1 MRQVKIIDRDEAL
14 VRLESLCVRS
24 EQCSGEIL
32 TKLARWRIPMDVAR
46 EILDSL
52 VDRRFVDDR
61 RYAGAYVRDKYRFS
75 RWGRRKIRMSLS
87 AKRIDRDVVEAA
99 LEEIDDSSY
108 RDVLVGLLKAKARLI
123 AEGNTFEGRTKLF
136 RFAASRGFE
145 SDLISQV
152 IRSENLWP
160 ELSDE

>member
-1 MRQVKIIDRDEAL
+1 
-14 VRLESLCVRS
+14 
-24 EQCSGEIL
+24 
-32 TKLARWRIPMDVAR
+32 
-46 EILDSL
+46 
-52 VDRRFVDDR
+52 
-61 RYAGAYVRDKYRFS
+61 
-75 RWGRRKIRMSLS
+75 MSLS